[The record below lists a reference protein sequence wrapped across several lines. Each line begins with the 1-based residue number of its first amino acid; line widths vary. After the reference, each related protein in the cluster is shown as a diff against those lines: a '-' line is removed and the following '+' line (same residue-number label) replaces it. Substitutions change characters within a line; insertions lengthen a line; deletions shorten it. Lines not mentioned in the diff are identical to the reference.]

1 MVTGMMNLTQFS
13 VFTNRDHMKDLRR
26 YLTFKY
32 VQYLV
37 LPSPNIIVT
46 LLGLFASVYVTLIL
60 TLPFVSRKS
69 TAVFISN
76 IAQADILVGCSIFSA
91 MIQDV
96 IKSEILS
103 YSVQSTLRQNFQIAN
118 VHISSLLLS
127 CVSLEAFLITFLPVE
142 TRHIRTVRCAK
153 VASKIIWIAIIIE
166 CFLYQMECF
175 KHLSISYFDTHRH
188 VLLLLNYCYGATKLL
203 KSVVYPIGLLLRIF
217 NVYLFYKMYFHV
229 LP

>member
-1 MVTGMMNLTQFS
+1 MVTGMMNLTHFS

-26 YLTFKY
+26 YLAFKY
-32 VQYLV
+32 IQYLV

-76 IAQADILVGCSIFSA
+76 IAWADILVGCSIFSA

-153 VASKIIWIAIIIE
+153 VASKIIWIAIISE
-166 CFLYQMECF
+166 CFFYQMECF
-175 KHLSISYFDTHRH
+175 RHISISYFDTHRQ
-188 VLLLLNYCYGATKLL
+188 VLLLLNCCYGATKLL
-203 KSVVYPIGLLLRIF
+203 KSLVYPIGLILRIF
-217 NVYLFYKMYFHV
+217 NVYLFYKMYFRV